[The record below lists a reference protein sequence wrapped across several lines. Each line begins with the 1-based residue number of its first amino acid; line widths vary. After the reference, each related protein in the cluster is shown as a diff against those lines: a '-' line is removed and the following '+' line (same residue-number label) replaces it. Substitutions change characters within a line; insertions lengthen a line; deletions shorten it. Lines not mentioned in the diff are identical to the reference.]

1 MAAETLRE
9 LREGR
14 GLTLEEL
21 AEAAG
26 LSKGFLSQLENG
38 KVGIG
43 LWSARMLADV
53 LQVSMDDLAVLVD
66 RARSTCVAV
75 RKKIGVAYE
84 TEHQIV
90 IVGAVPEG
98 MEHSCDAMGCSSTG
112 GHVLYRFA
120 KPGWTG
126 AR

>member
-1 MAAETLRE
+1 MTLRE

-26 LSKGFLSQLENG
+26 LSKGFLSQVENG

-53 LQVSMDDLAVLVD
+53 LQVSLDDLAVLVD
-66 RARSTCVAV
+66 RAR
-75 RKKIGVAYE
+75 RE
-84 TEHQIV
+84 
-90 IVGAVPEG
+90 P
-98 MEHSCDAMGCSSTG
+98 DADAADCE
-112 GHVLYRFA
+112 LYR
-120 KPGWTG
+120 K
-126 AR
+126 ARGGGKKGGGEG